1 MTPVRDSQQ
10 QQVQGW
16 WALTSKTMT
25 IAFPVLLG
33 ACGTVTGYTYSK
45 LQEHDKDIA
54 VMKSSYQTK
63 DDSVKSFE
71 QLKDLIHS
79 IDIKLSRIV
88 PEGK

>member
-1 MTPVRDSQQ
+1 MTPVRDDQR
-10 QQVQGW
+10 VHGW
-16 WALTSKTMT
+16 WALTSKVMT
-25 IAFPVLLG
+25 VAFPVLLG

-63 DDSVKSFE
+63 DAATTSFE
-71 QLKDLIHS
+71 QLKDLIHG
-79 IDIKLSRIV
+79 IDLKLSRIV